1 MKNMSAKG
9 KKKEPTIKEGDFVL
23 VEYTG
28 YVKETNEVFDTT
40 SEDIAKESNI
50 YDPKTRYGPTLVIVG
65 EEWLLKGVEES
76 LIGKKENEEYEVEIP
91 PEKGFGIRDSKKIR
105 TTTIRK
111 LRETGVKGDIAPGV
125 VLEVDGKPAIVR
137 AVVSG
142 RVMLDFNPP
151 LAGKYLLYKVKVV
164 KILSKLD
171 EKIRELIKHIDPNF
185 LENVKLSIKK
195 KDQTVLIE
203 LGDNA
208 LNNPNLHLSKKP
220 IADSILKYIEEIKK
234 VRFIDEAIK
243 EVEEEKTESVTEEVE
258 QTRE

>member
-1 MKNMSAKG
+1 MADNEK
-9 KKKEPTIKEGDFVL
+9 PVVKEGDFVL

-40 SEDIAKESNI
+40 NEEIAKESNI
-50 YDPKTRYGPTLVIVG
+50 YDPKGRYGPTLVIVG
-65 EEWLLKGVEES
+65 ENWLLKGVEES
-76 LIGKKENEEYEVEIP
+76 LIGKKEAEEYNIEVP
-91 PEKGFGIRDSKKIR
+91 PEKGFGVRDSKKIR

-111 LRETGVKGDIAPGV
+111 LRESGVKGDIAPGV

-171 EKIRELIKHIDPNF
+171 EKIRELINHIDPNF
-185 LENVKLSIKK
+185 LENAKLSIRR
-195 KDQTVLIE
+195 KDKTILIE
-203 LGDNA
+203 LGDKA
-208 LNNPNLHLSKKP
+208 LNSPNLHLSKKP
-220 IADSILKYIEEIKK
+220 IADNILRYVKEINK
-234 VRFIDEAIK
+234 VRFVDETSRQ
-243 EVEEEKTESVTEEVE
+243 EEEKKEEEAIEEVE
-258 QTRE
+258 QKQE